1 MTGWEHGEKR
11 GKRMRTTRTKAECM
25 KYITVPVTIEV
36 SFPED
41 MVICDICDFCRTENS
56 GSRYRC
62 MLNSKILP
70 YHNKCIGIDCP
81 LPLKTNEIKIDD
93 EDI

>member
-1 MTGWEHGEKR
+1 MPRSGR
-11 GKRMRTTRTKAECM
+11 GQCL
-25 KYITVPVTIEV
+25 KYITVPVTVNI

-62 MLNSKILP
+62 MLNAKILP
-70 YHNKCIGIDCP
+70 YHNKGIGRDCP
-81 LPLKTNEIKIDD
+81 LPGLREFLNPVEIED
-93 EDI
+93 EE

>member
-1 MTGWEHGEKR
+1 MP
-11 GKRMRTTRTKAECM
+11 RTKGQCL
-25 KYITVPVTIEV
+25 KYVTIPVTINV

-62 MLNSKILP
+62 MLNAKILP
-70 YHNKCIGIDCP
+70 YHNKGIGIDCP
-81 LPLKTNEIKIDD
+81 LPGIKEALGITDVIEED
-93 EDI
+93 E

>member
-1 MTGWEHGEKR
+1 MPRNTGKG
-11 GKRMRTTRTKAECM
+11 GCTR
-25 KYITVPVTIEV
+25 YIRVPVTIEV
-36 SFPED
+36 CFPED

-62 MLNSKILP
+62 MLNSRILP
-70 YHNKCIGIDCP
+70 YHNKTIGEDCP
-81 LPLKTNEIKIDD
+81 LGIQNQMKIEE

>member
-1 MTGWEHGEKR
+1 MPRKH
-11 GKRMRTTRTKAECM
+11 ECLS
-25 KYITVPVTIEV
+25 YLRVPVTVEV

-56 GSRYRC
+56 GTRFRC

-70 YHNKCIGIDCP
+70 YHNKTVGEFCP
-81 LPLKTNEIKIDD
+81 LGINKEIEIDE